1 MSGKGSA
8 PRPFGVDAQTY
19 ANNFDAIFGKKKND
33 SLNNRNSGTDSKEE
47 GDESSKGTCSNENPV
62 SSSA

>member
-33 SLNNRNSGTDSKEE
+33 SLNNGNSGTNTKEE
-47 GDESSKGTCSNENPV
+47 SDKSSEGTCSDENPV
-62 SSSA
+62 SQT